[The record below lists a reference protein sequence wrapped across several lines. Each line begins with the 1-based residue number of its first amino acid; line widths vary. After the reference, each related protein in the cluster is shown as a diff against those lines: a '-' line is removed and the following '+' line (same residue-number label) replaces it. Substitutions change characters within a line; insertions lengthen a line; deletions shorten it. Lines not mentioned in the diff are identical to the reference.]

1 MFVLSLLYFKPQIDF
16 VTLTNKLRTVA
27 FSSIAPA
34 ALVVQ
39 PDENENVNNEQ

>member
-1 MFVLSLLYFKPQIDF
+1 
-16 VTLTNKLRTVA
+16 VA

-39 PDENENVNNEQ
+39 PDGIVNENVIIETK